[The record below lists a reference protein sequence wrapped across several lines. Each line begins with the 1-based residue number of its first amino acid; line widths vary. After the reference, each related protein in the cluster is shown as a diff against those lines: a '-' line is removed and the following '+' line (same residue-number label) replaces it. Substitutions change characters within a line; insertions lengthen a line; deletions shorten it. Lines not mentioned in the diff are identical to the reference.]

1 MGEKEFKIKLK
12 LNTIAFVIATAGTL
26 CLPQVLNLQENTL
39 GFTNS
44 IFSVFV
50 WLLCIYAVSWSLH
63 TIDWR
68 DRRGWLIAGVLS
80 FLFTTAMLFGVR
92 LDAVGNVDFKD
103 WHLWVALPV
112 LTCLFTILVRK
123 FWNFLGGIE
132 ERKSRLAEHI
142 KLPVTPVRAVKYVD
156 VLMFVFLLLCW
167 LPVFLAVYPG
177 FFVYDA
183 QEEWLQ
189 VASRNFT
196 THHPLAHVLLLG
208 GIICAVHKVTDSY
221 NLGIACYMVVQMLV
235 VSGCFTYLLIFMRR
249 KKVAKGLRIVSLLYF
264 ALFPVIVMFT
274 LCSAKDT
281 IFTSALLMLI
291 LSLIELGDDSEGFFA
306 SWKKMTF
313 FVLSALAMMLFRK
326 NGVYAFTVMAVILL
340 FYINWRFYGSDASI
354 GDLFLRR
361 YRQREGHGD
370 SQETERI
377 SQGDVSKRRDKKPYL
392 WKMVRLL
399 VVIFAFYYFVNGMM
413 IVVLHAQNEENQ
425 EILTVPIQQL
435 ARTYKFN
442 KEIFDAEDIAALH
455 EVLPEEALV
464 LYNPKLS
471 DPVKVHFQ
479 NDVYAADKSRYAKL
493 WLKIG
498 LRKPLSYLNA
508 WLMNSYGFWYPDT
521 IIDVYSGNT
530 VFTFTYEDSSY
541 FGYEVEEPGYR
552 DSKIP
557 WLDQAYRKLSLE
569 ISQEKVPIY
578 SMLYSPG
585 GIFWGIAFVFAYMLY
600 RKKYHIVVPY
610 LMVLLVWLT
619 VILGP
624 TYLPRYVLIFWFGLP
639 LFAAMLLEEL

>member
-1 MGEKEFKIKLK
+1 MVERRESNMDEKEFKIKLK

-26 CLPQVLNLQENTL
+26 CFPQILNLKENTL

-50 WLLCIYAVSWSLH
+50 WLLCIYAVRWSLQ
-63 TIDWR
+63 TIDWQ
-68 DRRGWLIAGVLS
+68 DRRGWRIAGILS

-103 WHLWVALPV
+103 WRLWVSLPV
-112 LTCLFTILVRK
+112 LACLFTILVRK

-132 ERKSRLAEHI
+132 ERKHRLAEHI
-142 KLPVTPVRAVKYVD
+142 RLPVTPAKAVKYVD
-156 VLMFVFLLLCW
+156 VLTFGFMLLCW
-167 LPVFLAVYPG
+167 LPVLLAVYPG

-196 THHPLAHVLLLG
+196 THHPLVHVLLLG
-208 GIICAVHKVTDSY
+208 GIVCAVHKVTDSY
-221 NLGIACYMVVQMLV
+221 NLGIACYMTVQMLI
-235 VSGCFTYLLIFMRR
+235 VSGCFTYLLVFMRR
-249 KKVAKGLRIVSLLYF
+249 RKVAKGVRIASLVYF
-264 ALFPVIVMFT
+264 AFFPVIVMFT

-281 IFTSALLMLI
+281 IFTAALLML
-291 LSLIELGDDSEGFFA
+291 LLALIDLGSDSGRFFA
-306 SWKKMTF
+306 SRNQMAL

-326 NGVYAFTVMAVILL
+326 NGVYAFAVMALILL
-340 FYINWRFYGSDASI
+340 LYVNKKFYSGKTIRDSHEKA
-354 GDLFLRR
+354 
-361 YRQREGHGD
+361 QR
-370 SQETERI
+370 
-377 SQGDVSKRRDKKPYL
+377 PYL
-392 WKMVRLL
+392 RKMAVLL
-399 VVIFAFYYFVNGMM
+399 AIIFASYFM
-413 IVVLHAQNEENQ
+413 INSVLILALHAKNEENQ

-442 KEIFDAEDIAALH
+442 PEAFDPEDVAALH
-455 EVLPEEALV
+455 AVLPEEALV

-471 DPVKVHFQ
+471 DPVKVHFR
-479 NDVYAADKSRYAKL
+479 NNVYAANKTRYAKL

-498 LRKPLSYLNA
+498 LRKPLSYINA

-521 IIDVYSGNT
+521 VIDVYSGNT
-530 VFTFTYEDSSY
+530 VFTFTYDESSY

-557 WLDQAYRKLSLE
+557 WLDKAYRKLSLE

-610 LMVLLVWLT
+610 LMVLIVWLT

-624 TYLPRYVLIFWFGLP
+624 TYLPRYVLIFWFGIP

>member
-1 MGEKEFKIKLK
+1 MVERRESNMDEKEFKIKLK

-26 CLPQVLNLQENTL
+26 CFPQILNLKENTL

-50 WLLCIYAVSWSLH
+50 WLLCIYAVRWSLQ
-63 TIDWR
+63 TIDWQ
-68 DRRGWLIAGVLS
+68 DRRGWRIAGILS

-103 WHLWVALPV
+103 WRLWVSLPV
-112 LTCLFTILVRK
+112 LACLFTILVRK

-132 ERKSRLAEHI
+132 ERKHRLAEHI
-142 KLPVTPVRAVKYVD
+142 RLPVTPAKAVKYVD
-156 VLMFVFLLLCW
+156 VLTFGFMLLCW
-167 LPVFLAVYPG
+167 LPVLLAVYPG

-196 THHPLAHVLLLG
+196 THHPLVHVLLLG
-208 GIICAVHKVTDSY
+208 GIVCAVHKVTDSY
-221 NLGIACYMVVQMLV
+221 NLGIACYMTVQMLI
-235 VSGCFTYLLIFMRR
+235 VSGCFTYLLVFMRR
-249 KKVAKGLRIVSLLYF
+249 RKVAKGVRIASLVYF
-264 ALFPVIVMFT
+264 AFFPVIVMFT

-281 IFTSALLMLI
+281 IFTAALLML
-291 LSLIELGDDSEGFFA
+291 LLALIDLGSDSGRFFA
-306 SWKKMTF
+306 SRNQMAL

-326 NGVYAFTVMAVILL
+326 NGVYAFAVMALILL
-340 FYINWRFYGSDASI
+340 LYVNKKFYSGKTIRDSHEKA
-354 GDLFLRR
+354 
-361 YRQREGHGD
+361 QR
-370 SQETERI
+370 
-377 SQGDVSKRRDKKPYL
+377 PYL
-392 WKMVRLL
+392 RKMALL
-399 VVIFAFYYFVNGMM
+399 LAIIFASYFM
-413 IVVLHAQNEENQ
+413 INSVLILALHAKNEENQ

-442 KEIFDAEDIAALH
+442 PEAFDPEDVAALH
-455 EVLPEEALV
+455 AVLPEEALV

-471 DPVKVHFQ
+471 DPVKVHFR
-479 NDVYAADKSRYAKL
+479 NNVYAANKTRYAKL

-498 LRKPLSYLNA
+498 LRKPLSYINA

-521 IIDVYSGNT
+521 VIDVYSGNT
-530 VFTFTYEDSSY
+530 VFTFTYDESSY

-557 WLDQAYRKLSLE
+557 WLDKAYRKLSLE

-610 LMVLLVWLT
+610 LMVLIVWLT

-624 TYLPRYVLIFWFGLP
+624 TYLPRYVLIFWFGIP

>member
-1 MGEKEFKIKLK
+1 MVERRESNMDEKEFKIKLK

-26 CLPQVLNLQENTL
+26 CFPQILNLKENTL

-50 WLLCIYAVSWSLH
+50 WLLCIYAVRWSLQ
-63 TIDWR
+63 TIDWQ
-68 DRRGWLIAGVLS
+68 DRRGWRIAGILS

-103 WHLWVALPV
+103 WRLWVSLPV
-112 LTCLFTILVRK
+112 LACLFTILVRK

-132 ERKSRLAEHI
+132 ERKHRLAEHI
-142 KLPVTPVRAVKYVD
+142 RLPVTPAKAVKYVD
-156 VLMFVFLLLCW
+156 VLTFGFMLLCW
-167 LPVFLAVYPG
+167 LPVLLAVYPG

-196 THHPLAHVLLLG
+196 THHPLVHVLLLG
-208 GIICAVHKVTDSY
+208 GIVCAVHKVTDSY
-221 NLGIACYMVVQMLV
+221 NLGIACYMTVQMLI
-235 VSGCFTYLLIFMRR
+235 VSGCFTYLLVFMRR
-249 KKVAKGLRIVSLLYF
+249 RKVAKGVRIASLVYF
-264 ALFPVIVMFT
+264 AFFPVIVMFT

-281 IFTSALLMLI
+281 IFTAALLML
-291 LSLIELGDDSEGFFA
+291 LLALIDLGSDSGRFFA
-306 SWKKMTF
+306 SRNQMAL

-326 NGVYAFTVMAVILL
+326 NGVYAFAVMALILL
-340 FYINWRFYGSDASI
+340 LYVNKKFYSGKTIRDSHEKA
-354 GDLFLRR
+354 
-361 YRQREGHGD
+361 QR
-370 SQETERI
+370 
-377 SQGDVSKRRDKKPYL
+377 PYL
-392 WKMVRLL
+392 RKMALL
-399 VVIFAFYYFVNGMM
+399 LAIIFASYFM
-413 IVVLHAQNEENQ
+413 INSVLILALHAKNEENQ

-442 KEIFDAEDIAALH
+442 PEAFDPEDVAALH
-455 EVLPEEALV
+455 AVLPEEALV

-471 DPVKVHFQ
+471 DPVKVLFR
-479 NDVYAADKSRYAKL
+479 NNVYAANKTRYAKL

-498 LRKPLSYLNA
+498 LRKPLSYINA

-521 IIDVYSGNT
+521 VIDVYSGNT
-530 VFTFTYEDSSY
+530 VFTFTYDESSY

-557 WLDQAYRKLSLE
+557 WLDKAYRKLSLE

-610 LMVLLVWLT
+610 LMVLIVWLT

-624 TYLPRYVLIFWFGLP
+624 TYLPRYVLIFWFGIP